1 MTVPL
6 ELKVL
11 PDPADVAAAAAERF
25 LERIEAA
32 QARGEEPHVAL
43 TGGGIA
49 HALHQQIA
57 LRAPSRHVDWS
68 HVVFWWGDERFVA
81 PDSTDRN
88 ARDAR
93 QVFLDV
99 VGATQVHEMPSTGGA
114 ADVAA
119 AASAYS
125 ELVRSAGADEFD
137 LVMLG
142 MGPDGHV
149 ASLFPGFPQLDVE
162 DRVAVPVTGSPK
174 PPPER
179 VSLTF
184 PALNRTRAVWFLV
197 TGAAKAD
204 AVRRALA
211 DDGDLHDTPARGI
224 HPAPQHGP
232 GETTW
237 FLDLAAA
244 ADL

>member
-1 MTVPL
+1 MPL

-11 PDPADVAAAAAERF
+11 SDPTEVAAAVAERF
-25 LERIEAA
+25 LQRMSAA
-32 QARGEEPHVAL
+32 QGRGEEPHVAL

-49 HALHQQIA
+49 DAVHEQVAQQA
-57 LRAPSRHVDWS
+57 GRHDVDWS
-68 HVVFWWGDERFVA
+68 RVVFWWGDERFVA
-81 PDSTDRN
+81 PDSSDRN
-88 ARDAR
+88 ARKAR
-93 QVFLDV
+93 ELLLDRV
-99 VGATQVHEMPSTGGA
+99 AASQVHEMPSTA
-114 ADVAA
+114 AAPDVAA

-125 ELVRSAGADEFD
+125 DLVRSAGSGEFD

-149 ASLFPGFPQLDVE
+149 ASLFPGFPQLDV
-162 DRVAVPVTGSPK
+162 DDTIAVPVTDSPK

-197 TGAAKAD
+197 TGEAKAD
-204 AVRRALA
+204 GVRRALA
-211 DDGDLHDTPARGI
+211 DNGDLHETPARGI
-224 HPAPQHGP
+224 SPTPQSGA
-232 GETTW
+232 GETIW

-244 ADL
+244 SKL

>member
-1 MTVPL
+1 MPL

-11 PDPADVAAAAAERF
+11 ADPTEVAATAAERF
-25 LERIEAA
+25 VQRIAAA

-43 TGGGIA
+43 TGGTIA

-57 LRAPSRHVDWS
+57 MKAADATIDWTR
-68 HVVFWWGDERFVA
+68 VVFWWGDERYAA
-81 PDSTDRN
+81 PDSPDRN
-88 ARDAR
+88 ALDAR
-93 QVFLDV
+93 EVFLDV
-99 VGATQVHEMPSTGGA
+99 VGATQVHEVPSTDGA
-114 ADVAA
+114 MDVNAA
-119 AASAYS
+119 AAAYS
-125 ELVRSAGADEFD
+125 DLVRSAGADEFD

-149 ASLFPGFPQLDVE
+149 ASLFPGFPQLDVD
-162 DRVAVPVTGSPK
+162 DRIAVPVTDSPK

-184 PALNRTRAVWFLV
+184 PALNRARAVWFLV
-197 TGAAKAD
+197 TGDGKAE

-211 DDGDLHDTPARGI
+211 DEGDLHDTPARGI
-224 HPAPQHGP
+224 HPAPREGA
-232 GETTW
+232 GEITW

-244 ADL
+244 SKL